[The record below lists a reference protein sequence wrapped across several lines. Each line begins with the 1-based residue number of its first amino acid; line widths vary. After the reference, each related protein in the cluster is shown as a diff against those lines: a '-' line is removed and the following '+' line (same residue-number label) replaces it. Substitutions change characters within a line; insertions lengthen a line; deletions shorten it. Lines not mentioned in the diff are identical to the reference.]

1 MTTATKLGIWMDHA
15 NAHLMEFTTNVITTD
30 IISSRSTHQEKE
42 QSLSKSENVM
52 HNKEQQ
58 QQAAYYHKLG
68 DVIKNYEDVIIFGP
82 TNAKSELLNILK
94 ADHHFEKIKL
104 EIEQTDKMSQNQQHA
119 FVTDYFSKRELR

>member
-1 MTTATKLGIWMDHA
+1 
-15 NAHLMEFTTNVITTD
+15 
-30 IISSRSTHQEKE
+30 
-42 QSLSKSENVM
+42 
-52 HNKEQQ
+52 
-58 QQAAYYHKLG
+58 LG